1 VAKINTSPGV
11 REGIH
16 SMKKPNKNK
25 GKSYVDIMKE
35 AGEKYGVKVTDMS
48 EQGVRAIGLL
58 GGVRWPKRAALP
70 GRRETKM
77 NMSKPASNTLG
88 KS

>member
-1 VAKINTSPGV
+1 VVAKIIASPGV
-11 REGIH
+11 REGIRG
-16 SMKKPNKNK
+16 MKKPNKNK

-70 GRRETKM
+70 GRRGNKM
-77 NMSKPASNTLG
+77 NMSKPASKSLG
-88 KS
+88 Q